1 MRGREQRGGRDTPQ
15 GRHQS
20 LAPLPPLC
28 VPEPKP
34 ADPHRKLFLAQ
45 PRQDWDNAEPAS
57 VQDFRV
63 QTSLS
68 ESPTRISL
76 GCVVLNILLS
86 FSEL

>member
-1 MRGREQRGGRDTPQ
+1 MGGGSSVGGGTHHRVDT
-15 GRHQS
+15 RAWH
-20 LAPLPPLC
+20 LCLPSASP
-28 VPEPKP
+28 
-34 ADPHRKLFLAQ
+34 DPHRKLFLAQ
-45 PRQDWDNAEPAS
+45 PPQDWDNAEPAS

-68 ESPTRISL
+68 ESPTRINL